1 MWRAC
6 RSSRVFALLVSLAL
20 PIAGSC
26 GREKDGSMA
35 PYAIG
40 YPVELPASSD
50 SGGGYLFG
58 FKVAVPRMT
67 ILKKFGLISR
77 RANITGVMALYRNTG
92 TQPDTLVASTAV
104 FTTVTG
110 VMELDPTTA
119 TALSAGEYWLCAA
132 YSANMSVAQ
141 GPINYEEDSRYR
153 MHSLESPL
161 PDPFGTA
168 STEQAQKINYYII
181 VED

>member
-1 MWRAC
+1 
-6 RSSRVFALLVSLAL
+6 
-20 PIAGSC
+20 
-26 GREKDGSMA
+26 
-35 PYAIG
+35 
-40 YPVELPASSD
+40 
-50 SGGGYLFG
+50 
-58 FKVAVPRMT
+58 
-67 ILKKFGLISR
+67 
-77 RANITGVMALYRNTG
+77 MALYRNTG
-92 TQPDTLVASTAV
+92 TQPDALVASTAV
-104 FTTVTG
+104 FTTTTG

-119 TALSAGEYWLCAA
+119 TALSADEYWLFAA

-168 STEQAQKINYYII
+168 STEQAQEINYYIV